1 MTVRI
6 RYQTSRWAVA
16 VLAVVSVA
24 ACGGVDDDGAA
35 IDGPRVD
42 WIDDAIGA
50 VEEHYGGPQ
59 EYFEVSATAE
69 RVSVI
74 VAVDD
79 ATAAEQGFWDD
90 ESGLV
95 DPTPVGP
102 ASGATFVAD
111 DLDFDPGRVLSRV
124 ASELPDSEIVD
135 FAVTG
140 ASGGAVIYDAVLR
153 SELGGT
159 LLVRLG
165 PDGLILGT
173 QGQ

>member
-1 MTVRI
+1 M
-6 RYQTSRWAVA
+6 TSRAPRRPSWSICVVA
-16 VLAVVSVA
+16 VLFTVV
-24 ACGGVDDDGAA
+24 ACGGDDGGAEVA
-35 IDGPRVD
+35 DRPRVD
-42 WIDDAIGA
+42 WIGEAVEA

-59 EYFEVSATAE
+59 QYFEISATTD

-79 ATAAEQGFWDD
+79 ATAAEQGFWDA
-90 ESGLV
+90 EGGLLEPA
-95 DPTPVGP
+95 DVGP
-102 ASGATFVAD
+102 ASGATFTAD
-111 DLDFDPGRVLSRV
+111 ALDFDPERVLSRV
-124 ASELPDSEIVD
+124 ADELPESAIVD

-140 ASGGAVIYDAVLR
+140 TSGGVVIYDALLR

-165 PDGLILGT
+165 PDGQILGT